1 MQCLVSRKSK
11 LMENAYTYAK
21 NANDALNLAGLTGVA
36 DPARIWGNQR
46 QQTKRWH
53 CEKSVKFLCVFNYF
67 GFFEVSDGI
76 ILGSEI

>member
-1 MQCLVSRKSK
+1 
-11 LMENAYTYAK
+11 MENAYTYAK

-67 GFFEVSDGI
+67 GFFEGI
-76 ILGSEI
+76 YEDYNNAATASHC